1 MKRVEISPMYGGIS
15 TSVLQ
20 IYNIS
25 KRNAN
30 QLTLVNT
37 VFIPHFSSF
46 FSVSAA
52 NGMFRLFIL

>member
-15 TSVLQ
+15 TLVLQ

-37 VFIPHFSSF
+37 VCILHFSAF
-46 FSVSAA
+46 LGVQ
-52 NGMFRLFIL
+52 